1 MNAMNRQTLPS
12 NAFFMWRLFTYRPW
26 PQLVSG
32 GCWIIFHSW
41 ALWPGLLAKAFF
53 DLLAGQAPLGLT
65 LPTLLLLV
73 IGLALIRVG
82 AVYLDIV
89 VGNTT
94 GMRVRGLVQ
103 RNLLMHILER
113 PGAKALPSSVGEAL
127 STFRDDVEAMWG
139 AGWAFDVIAYSIFAL
154 GGLTIL
160 LWVDWRVT
168 ILVFVP
174 IVIVI
179 VLAHVMGTRLQGVRE
194 QSRAATAQ
202 VTGAL
207 GEIFSAVQ
215 AIQVAGAEEQVIAYL
230 QRLGDKRQAAM
241 LRDQLLGLV
250 LNAVFA
256 NTASLGAGLT
266 MLVAARALR
275 QGDFTI
281 GDFALFA
288 TYLLQVT
295 DMTGFLGWI
304 VATYQQMRVAFRRG
318 VALLQG
324 APPAALV
331 AHHPVPLKEPLPP
344 LPALVKETADAFITL
359 TVKGL
364 TLRHSD
370 GGGIE
375 DISFS
380 LPCGSLTVITG
391 RIGAGKST
399 LLRTLLGLLPHQAGM
414 IAWNNQ
420 PIDQP
425 ATFLVPPRVAY
436 IPQVPTLLSGTLREN
451 ILLGW
456 PATPEQLAQAIEM
469 AILAPDLAGFPAG
482 VDTVVGAR
490 GVRLS
495 GGQIQRTAAARMLI
509 RALSTPQPL
518 LVMDDLSSAL
528 DVETEQRLWQ
538 GMIADFG
545 FSIGHPTAQAQP
557 GKVQNQKSKM
567 TCLVVS
573 HRPAVLAQ
581 ADQIL
586 LLKQGRLVAVGRL
599 PELLATSAEMRALYG
614 QAGHNGSP
622 VS

>member
-1 MNAMNRQTLPS
+1 MPS
-12 NAFFMWRLFTYRPW
+12 NFYFMGRLFTYRPW

-32 GCWIIFHSW
+32 CCWIIFHSW

-65 LPTLLLLV
+65 LPALLGLI

-82 AVYLDIV
+82 AVYVDIF

-103 RNLLMHILER
+103 RNLLTHILER
-113 PGAKALPSSVGEAL
+113 PGAKALPGSVGEAL

-139 AGWAFDVIAYSIFAL
+139 AGWAFDVIAYAIFAL
-154 GGLTIL
+154 GGLAIL
-160 LWVDWRVT
+160 LWVDWQVT
-168 ILVFVP
+168 LLVFIPLVA
-174 IVIVI
+174 VI
-179 VLAHVMGTRLQGVRE
+179 VLAHVMGTRLQRVRE
-194 QSRAATAQ
+194 ASRAATAQ

-215 AIQVAGAEEQVIAYL
+215 AIQVAGAEERVIAYL
-230 QRLGDKRQAAM
+230 RRLGDTRQKAM

-250 LNAVFA
+250 LNAIFA

-281 GDFALFA
+281 GDFVLFA

-295 DMTGFLGWI
+295 EMTGFLGWM
-304 VATYQQMRVAFRRG
+304 VATYQQMTVAFRRG

-331 AHHPVPLKEPLPP
+331 AHHPVPLKEALPP
-344 LPALVKETADAFITL
+344 LPTL
-359 TVKGL
+359 RKTPTDDFSSLHVHGL
-364 TLRHSD
+364 TYRHPD
-370 GGGIE
+370 GGGIA
-375 DISFS
+375 DITFS
-380 LPCGSLTVITG
+380 LPQGSITVITG

-399 LLRTLLGLLPHQAGM
+399 LVRALLGLLPHQAGT
-414 IAWNNQ
+414 ITWNGQ
-420 PIDQP
+420 PIQP

-436 IPQVPTLLSGTLREN
+436 LPQVPTLLSGTLREN

-482 VDTVVGAR
+482 VDTGIGER

-495 GGQIQRTAAARMLI
+495 GGQIQRTAAARMFV
-509 RALSTPQPL
+509 RALGTAQPL
-518 LVMDDLSSAL
+518 LIMDDLSSAL
-528 DVETEQRLWQ
+528 DVKTEQQLWQ
-538 GMIADFG
+538 FLMADFG
-545 FSIGHPTAQAQP
+545 FSSRYSTAQTEQS
-557 GKVQNQKSKM
+557 KIQNQKSKM

-586 LLKQGRLVAVGRL
+586 LLEQGRLTAVGSL
-599 PELLATSAEMRALYG
+599 PALLTTSAEMRALYG
-614 QAGHNGSP
+614 QDVRNGSP
-622 VS
+622 VG

>member
-1 MNAMNRQTLPS
+1 MPS
-12 NAFFMWRLFTYRPW
+12 NFFFMWRLFAYRPW

-41 ALWPGLLAKAFF
+41 ALWPGLLAKLFF

-65 LPTLLLLV
+65 LPALLV
-73 IGLALIRVG
+73 VLIGLALVRIG

-89 VGNTT
+89 IGNTT

-103 RNLLMHILER
+103 RNLLTHILER
-113 PGAKALPSSVGEAL
+113 PGARALPGSVGEAL

-139 AGWAFDVIAYSIFAL
+139 AGWAFDVIAYAIFAL
-154 GGLTIL
+154 GGLAIL

-168 ILVFVP
+168 LLVFIPLVT
-174 IVIVI
+174 VI
-179 VLAHVMGTRLQGVRE
+179 VLAHVMGTRLQRVRE
-194 QSRAATAQ
+194 ESRAATAQ

-215 AIQVAGAEEQVIAYL
+215 AIQVAGAEDRVIAYL
-230 QRLGDKRQAAM
+230 RHLGDTRQAAM

-250 LNAVFA
+250 LNAIFA

-295 DMTGFLGWI
+295 EMTGFLGWM
-304 VATYQQMRVAFRRG
+304 VAAYQQMTVAFRRG
-318 VALLQG
+318 MALLQG

-331 AHHPVPLKEPLPP
+331 AHHPVPIQEELPP
-344 LPALVKETADAFITL
+344 LPATVKTAGDDFTTL
-359 TVKGL
+359 TVRGL
-364 TLRHSD
+364 TCRHPD
-370 GGGIE
+370 GGGGIA
-375 DISFS
+375 DISFC
-380 LPCGSLTVITG
+380 LPQGSLTVVAG

-399 LLRTLLGLLPHQAGM
+399 LLRALLGLLPHQAGTVT
-414 IAWNNQ
+414 WNGQ

-436 IPQVPTLLSGTLREN
+436 IPQVPTLLSGTIRDN

-456 PATPEQLAQAIEM
+456 PATPEQLTAAIEM
-469 AILAPDLAGFPAG
+469 AILTPDLASFPAG
-482 VDTVVGAR
+482 VDTLIGAR

-495 GGQIQRTAAARMLI
+495 GGQLQRTAAARMFV
-509 RALSTPQPL
+509 RALGATHPL

-538 GMIADFG
+538 GLMADFG
-545 FSIGHPTAQAQP
+545 FSLKQPNAQARQS
-557 GKVQNQKSKM
+557 KIKSEKSKM
-567 TCLVVS
+567 TYLVVS
-573 HRPAVLAQ
+573 HRPAVLAR

-586 LLKQGRLVAVGRL
+586 LLEQGRLVAVGSL
-599 PELLATSAEMRALYG
+599 TALLATSAEMCALYG
-614 QAGHNGSP
+614 QEEHNESQA
-622 VS
+622 S

>member
-1 MNAMNRQTLPS
+1 MPS
-12 NAFFMWRLFTYRPW
+12 NFFFMGRLFTYRPW

-53 DLLAGQAPLGLT
+53 DLLVGQAPLGLT
-65 LPTLLLLV
+65 LPGLLV
-73 IGLALIRVG
+73 LVVGLALIRIG
-82 AVYLDIV
+82 AVYVDIFV
-89 VGNTT
+89 SNTT

-103 RNLLMHILER
+103 RNLLVQILER
-113 PGAKALPSSVGEAL
+113 PGAKALPGSVGEAL

-154 GGLTIL
+154 GGVTIL

-168 ILVFVP
+168 LLVFLP
-174 IVIVI
+174 IVTVI
-179 VLAHVMGTRLQGVRE
+179 GLAHLMGTRLQRVRE
-194 QSRAATAQ
+194 ESRAATAQ

-207 GEIFSAVQ
+207 GELFSAVQ
-215 AIQVAGAEEQVIAYL
+215 AIQVAGAEERVIAYL
-230 QRLGDKRQAAM
+230 RRLGDVRQQAM

-295 DMTGFLGWI
+295 EMTGFLGWM
-304 VATYQQMRVAFRRG
+304 VATYQQMTVAFRRG

-324 APPAALV
+324 APPAVLV
-331 AHHPVPLKEPLPP
+331 AHHPVPIKETLLP
-344 LPALVKETADAFITL
+344 LPAVVKTPAEAFTQL
-359 TVKGL
+359 TVQGL
-364 TLRHSD
+364 TCCHPD
-370 GGGIE
+370 GGGIT
-375 DISFS
+375 DVSFC
-380 LPCGSLTVITG
+380 LPQGSLTVVTG

-399 LLRTLLGLLPHQAGM
+399 LLRAILGLLPSQAGTVS
-414 IAWNNQ
+414 WNGQ
-420 PIDQP
+420 AIDQP
-425 ATFLVPPRVAY
+425 AAFLVPPRVAY
-436 IPQVPTLLSGTLREN
+436 IPQVPTLLSGTLCDN

-456 PATPEQLAQAIEM
+456 PATPEQLTAAIAM

-482 VDTVVGAR
+482 VDTMIGAR

-495 GGQIQRTAAARMLI
+495 GGQIQRTAAARMLV
-509 RALSTPQPL
+509 RAHGTTHPV
-518 LVMDDLSSAL
+518 LVLDDLSSAL

-538 GMIADFG
+538 GLMVDFG
-545 FSIGHPTAQAQP
+545 FPLGHPTTQAKQA
-557 GKVQNQKSKM
+557 KLQNLKSKI

-586 LLKQGRLVAVGRL
+586 LLEQGRLTAIGSL
-599 PELLATSAEMRALYG
+599 PELLTTSAEMRALYG
-614 QAGHNGSP
+614 QGAHTGPQAS
-622 VS
+622 

>member
-1 MNAMNRQTLPS
+1 MPS
-12 NAFFMWRLFTYRPW
+12 NFYFMGRLFTYRPW

-32 GCWIIFHSW
+32 CCWIIFHSW

-65 LPTLLLLV
+65 LPALLV
-73 IGLALIRVG
+73 LLIGLALIRVG
-82 AVYLDIV
+82 AVYIDIF

-94 GMRVRGLVQ
+94 GMRIRGLVQ
-103 RNLLMHILER
+103 RNLLIHILER
-113 PGAKALPSSVGEAL
+113 PGAKALPGSVGEAL
-127 STFRDDVEAMWG
+127 STFRDDVDAMWG
-139 AGWAFDVIAYSIFAL
+139 AGWAFDVIAYTIFAL
-154 GGLTIL
+154 GGLAIL
-160 LWVDWRVT
+160 LWVDWQVT
-168 ILVFVP
+168 LLVFIPLVT
-174 IVIVI
+174 VI
-179 VLAHVMGTRLQGVRE
+179 VLAHVMGTRLQRVRE
-194 QSRAATAQ
+194 ASRAATAQ

-215 AIQVAGAEEQVIAYL
+215 AIQVAGAEERVVAYL
-230 QRLGDKRQAAM
+230 RRLGDTRQKAM
-241 LRDQLLGLV
+241 VRDQLLGLV
-250 LNAVFA
+250 LNAIFA

-281 GDFALFA
+281 GDFVLFA

-295 DMTGFLGWI
+295 EMTGFLGWM
-304 VATYQQMRVAFRRG
+304 VATYQQMTVAFRRG

-331 AHHPVPLKEPLPP
+331 AHHPVPLKEALPP
-344 LPALVKETADAFITL
+344 LPTPRKTATDDFSSL
-359 TVKGL
+359 HVHGL
-364 TLRHSD
+364 TYRHPD
-370 GGGIE
+370 GGGIA
-375 DISFS
+375 DITFS
-380 LPCGSLTVITG
+380 LPQGSITVITG

-399 LLRTLLGLLPHQAGM
+399 LVRALLGLLPHQAGT
-414 IAWNNQ
+414 ITWNGQ

-436 IPQVPTLLSGTLREN
+436 LPQVPTLLSGTLREN

-456 PATPEQLAQAIEM
+456 PTTPEQLAQASEM

-482 VDTVVGAR
+482 VDTVMGAR

-495 GGQIQRTAAARMLI
+495 GGQIQRTAAARMFV
-509 RALSTPQPL
+509 RALGTAQPL

-538 GMIADFG
+538 FLIGQTAAQGQQSKIAPSG
-545 FSIGHPTAQAQP
+545 LPP
-557 GKVQNQKSKM
+557 KSKM

-586 LLKQGRLVAVGRL
+586 LLEQGRLTAVGSL

-614 QAGHNGSP
+614 QDVRNGSP
-622 VS
+622 VSE